1 MSEIAIEF
9 KNVSKRFKGNNYD
22 SVSKV
27 NLKIEQG
34 TFVTI
39 LGTSGSGKTTL
50 LKMVNRIHELT
61 DGTILYFGED
71 INSLDV
77 TNYRR
82 KIGYVIQQGGL
93 LPHKTVEENIEIVPK
108 MLKWDKDRMENRT
121 KELMSLVQLDYD
133 TYRNRYPRALSGGEQ
148 QRVGIARAL
157 ATNPSIML
165 MDEPFGAI
173 DAINRGI
180 LQQEM
185 LKLHEQINSTIL
197 FVTHDVYEAFLLG
210 EKIIVMDSGKVQQYD
225 TPYNIMMHPAN
236 EFVRKLI
243 STGDVYDKLKVLSV
257 DNELEDATQEELAH
271 GVRIDAKCHLN
282 DALNLFIQNDCKY
295 LIVSDGCD
303 IHGKLP
309 ISKIQD
315 LLIERNI

>member
-1 MSEIAIEF
+1 MAETAIEF
-9 KNVSKRFKGNNYD
+9 KGVSKRFKGNEYD
-22 SVSKV
+22 SVSNV
-27 NLKIEQG
+27 NLKIEKG

-61 DGTILYFGED
+61 EGELLYFGQD
-71 INSLDV
+71 IMKLEANE
-77 TNYRR
+77 YRR

-93 LPHKTVEENIEIVPK
+93 FPHKTVEDNIAVVPK
-108 MLKWDKDRMENRT
+108 LLKWDKQKIAQRT
-121 KELMSLVQLDYD
+121 KELMQLVQLDYEK
-133 TYRNRYPRALSGGEQ
+133 YRKRYPRSLSGGEQ

-173 DAINRGI
+173 DTITRGV
-180 LQQEM
+180 LQKEIKRLQKQ
-185 LKLHEQINSTIL
+185 LGNTIL

-210 EKIIVMDSGKVQQYD
+210 QKIIVMDHGEVQQYD

-257 DNELEDATQEELAH
+257 NNELEPITEEEIKN
-271 GVRIDAKCHLN
+271 GVTIDAEKHLN
-282 DALNLFIQNDCKY
+282 DALALFIKEECKY
-295 LIVSDGCD
+295 LVVMSEGQAL
-303 IHGKLP
+303 GKLP
-309 ISKIQD
+309 IEKLQTVMES
-315 LLIERNI
+315 E